1 MFNLCGFYVFSNPMY
16 WTLVKTGVGVR
27 NKLMSI
33 QEVSAER
40 FAQLFHHY
48 HQALAEDS
56 GSPSNIRT
64 KDAWENVPP
73 SEKSKLIAAT
83 RLALLEVE
91 LVPSERQP
99 RAIFCQAR
107 RSRVGLLSRPG
118 GLELAGYSL

>member
-1 MFNLCGFYVFSNPMY
+1 
-16 WTLVKTGVGVR
+16 
-27 NKLMSI
+27 MSI

-48 HQALAEDS
+48 QQALADS
-56 GSPSNIRT
+56 GSPSDLRT

-91 LVPSERQP
+91 LTPSERES
-99 RAIFCQAR
+99 R
-107 RSRVGLLSRPG
+107 RYFAKPG
-118 GLELAGYSL
+118 EAEWGC

>member
-1 MFNLCGFYVFSNPMY
+1 MP
-16 WTLVKTGVGVR
+16 VKSGCLER

-48 HQALAEDS
+48 HQVLANDS
-56 GSPSNIRT
+56 EGRSNLRT

-73 SEKSKLIAAT
+73 SEKRKLIAAA
-83 RLALLEVE
+83 RLTLLEVE

-99 RAIFCQAR
+99 RRYFAK
-107 RSRVGLLSRPG
+107 PG
-118 GLELAGYSL
+118 EAEWGC